1 MEITTFKNRKI
12 DFSQPVRIYRN
23 LNRKGQVYSVW
34 QKGFVVAHMK
44 EFVLR
49 DVTFVVNKSGK
60 ERAIRTKTRNV
71 HAFIEGLLVDFDN
84 VLFEFSYNLYYKPF
98 TKDGFFVKLLGE
110 QEILLEVSKAEIVY
124 KTEESNLMVQN
135 YEL

>member
-1 MEITTFKNRKI
+1 MEIITFKNRKI
-12 DFSQPVRIYRN
+12 DFSQPVRVYRN

-71 HAFIEGLLVDFDN
+71 HAFIEGFLGDFDDI
-84 VLFEFSYNLYYKPF
+84 LLEFSHNLYYKPF
-98 TKDGFFVKLLGE
+98 INRGFYIELLGE
-110 QEILLEVSKAEIVY
+110 KESHLGVTKAGIVY
-124 KTEESNLMVQN
+124 KTESGEIMVQN

>member
-1 MEITTFKNRKI
+1 MEIIAFKNRKI
-12 DFSQPVRIYRN
+12 DFSQPVRVYRN

-60 ERAIRTKTRNV
+60 ERAMRTKTRNV
-71 HAFIEGLLVDFDN
+71 HAFVEGLLGDFDD
-84 VLFEFSYNLYYKPF
+84 VLLEFSYSLHYKPF
-98 TKDGFFVKLLGE
+98 TKDGFYVESLGE
-110 QEILLEVSKAEIVY
+110 QGISLEVSKAEIVY